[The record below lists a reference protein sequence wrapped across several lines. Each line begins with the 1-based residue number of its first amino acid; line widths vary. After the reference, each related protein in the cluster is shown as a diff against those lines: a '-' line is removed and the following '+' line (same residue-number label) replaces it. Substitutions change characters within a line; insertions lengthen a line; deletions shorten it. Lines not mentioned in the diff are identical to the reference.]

1 MIIRTPPRQRKRPA
15 SPSIG
20 FESPGSDRRLV
31 IYEDPPPSA
40 SQNPHEQ
47 MVCSYECRQMVKTEV
62 MEALTLA
69 EKQALDY
76 RSRAE
81 ALEKSLSRMEQE
93 RNQYKDQLRFNEQEL
108 AAAKGRE
115 NALQE
120 QLLKEVTDSQ
130 ERYRVQVQRCSELEV
145 KLKRESELRRS
156 ADSAAQAAK
165 DKVLDLEVKVKA
177 LQESLE
183 RQEKRN
189 QKENLYFQD
198 EADMSSLRLNAELE
212 IVKNQAENNRKESEL
227 LKEQMTDLRER
238 LNQCLAEKKDLE
250 HKISAISMASPDSHV
265 PAETQFLI
273 KHLQE
278 ELRNNEIEVLE
289 ARKQRSIH
297 VNTVLLKEKLLEE
310 KSRRENAEA
319 DLVMLQE
326 VQFHAEKLENELKMW
341 KSLTDEIPDVSSF
354 NDICEKFSSLQRET
368 ITGMLKVGEV
378 TAQVKELEV
387 ALDSAIH
394 SKIQLEQECNIA
406 KGKAEESNLE
416 VKRLQSMVDAI
427 VEERDRLRK
436 SVSPC
441 KNEVEGVDGESGEN
455 PMLKELEKSLAAKE
469 ELIKALEDNIRDQG
483 IIIHRQQNEIRALGE
498 QLCIE
503 ERKTKSLERE
513 GDRLRAELALLESKL
528 GHGDYS
534 TETTKVLRMVNTL
547 GVDGESKQTIEALRA
562 ELLKTK
568 EKLQAVEELKGQ
580 SDAGNLIDARVSE
593 KLTQLKSQIATLE
606 KREERYRTV
615 FADKISVFRRACC
628 SLFGYKVV
636 MDDHQRPDGI
646 PVTRFTLLSIYAQS
660 DDEKLEFE
668 YESGNP
674 SILVND
680 YSSQPEISRQVDIFI
695 KRMSSIPAFTA
706 NLTMESFNRRT
717 LS

>member
-297 VNTVLLKEKLLEE
+297 
-310 KSRRENAEA
+310 
-319 DLVMLQE
+319 E